1 MHPHVAL
8 TTVRN
13 ASRVSFALSFQ
24 IVDCKYTKALPGAQ
38 ALHPQTHVAYS
49 NQNLSILS
57 LLAAH
62 GFISSVTLG
71 SSQAPHPKAFASAPV
86 SARMLIA
93 NLKYRGDRSV
103 IGTLDLVSKPSKRI
117 VVTHEELERLLRG
130 RRVQGVRGVGMGQML
145 LVKTRNDNWLEGR
158 DALRQGLGGEV
169 MVLVGPE

>member
-1 MHPHVAL
+1 LRRQSDMHPHVAL

-13 ASRVSFALSFQ
+13 ATR
-24 IVDCKYTKALPGAQ
+24 

-86 SARMLIA
+86 SARMLVA
-93 NLKYRGDRSV
+93 DLKYRGDRSV
-103 IGTLDLVSKPSKRI
+103 IGTLDLVSKPGKPI
-117 VVTHEELERLLRG
+117 HVTHEELDRLLKG
-130 RRVQGVRGVGMGQML
+130 RRVKGVRGIGLGQMML
-145 LVKTRNDNWLEGR
+145 IKTQGDTWMEGR

-169 MVLVGPE
+169 MVRVGPE